1 MKVIG
6 INGSARK
13 DGNTALILRVVFEA
27 LEAEGIETEL
37 VQLHGRRI
45 DGCKGCFV
53 CKGKGE
59 CVFAKDDFNECFAQ
73 MLAADGIVLGSPVYS
88 ADVTSGMKALLERAG
103 VVVAVNPGLF
113 RHKVGASVAA
123 VRRGGGLAAV
133 DTMNHFLLNKEV
145 IVVGSTYWNMAYGRD
160 AGDVLNDAEGM
171 ANMRNLGQ
179 NMAFVLKKIR

>member
-1 MKVIG
+1 
-6 INGSARK
+6 
-13 DGNTALILRVVFEA
+13 
-27 LEAEGIETEL
+27 
-37 VQLHGRRI
+37 
-45 DGCKGCFV
+45 
-53 CKGKGE
+53 
-59 CVFAKDDFNECFAQ
+59 
-73 MLAADGIVLGSPVYS
+73 ML
-88 ADVTSGMKALLERAG
+88 
-103 VVVAVNPGLF
+103 

-123 VRRGGGLAAV
+123 VRREGGLAAV

>member
-1 MKVIG
+1 M
-6 INGSARK
+6 R
-13 DGNTALILRVVFEA
+13 
-27 LEAEGIETEL
+27 
-37 VQLHGRRI
+37 
-45 DGCKGCFV
+45 CKNRLFQC
-53 CKGKGE
+53 
-59 CVFAKDDFNECFAQ
+59 FAKMVE
-73 MLAADGIVLGSPVYS
+73 ADGIVLGSPVYS
-88 ADVTSGMKALLERAG
+88 ADVTAGMKAFLERAG
-103 VVVAVNPGLF
+103 VVVATNPGML